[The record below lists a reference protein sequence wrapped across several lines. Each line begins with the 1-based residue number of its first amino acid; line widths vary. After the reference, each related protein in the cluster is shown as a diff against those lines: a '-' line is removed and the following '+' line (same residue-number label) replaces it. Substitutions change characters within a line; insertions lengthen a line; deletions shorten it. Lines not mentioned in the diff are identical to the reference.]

1 MVGNHVPYILSTL
14 SGLLPNVK
22 AGKLYPIAVTSKE
35 RSPLLPDV
43 PTIAE
48 SGFPGYDMDTWIA
61 MFVPRQTPDA
71 VVDIL
76 YKAAIEAVQAPDV
89 QERIKSQAGI
99 VRTGTPAELDALV
112 KTEIVQF
119 TKIVKD
125 SNIKPE

>member
-1 MVGNHVPYILSTL
+1 MA
-14 SGLLPNVK
+14 NVK
-22 AGKLYPIAVTSKE
+22 AGKLNAIAVTSKE
-35 RSPLLPDV
+35 RSPLLPNV

-76 YKAAIEAVQAPDV
+76 YKATMEAVKAPDV
-89 QERIKSQAGI
+89 QDRITSQAGI
-99 VRTGTPAELDALV
+99 VRTGTPAQLDALV
-112 KTEIVQF
+112 KTEIAQF